1 MNPATNLTPHF
12 RLSEFI
18 RSATAEA
25 RGIDNTPPDSV
36 IVRLIALCIYV
47 LEPLRAAV
55 GHPIVITSGY
65 RCPALN
71 AAVGGV
77 AGSQHMLGEAADI
90 RCLDLAEVEA
100 LIAALN
106 RVARFDQAII
116 ERTSTSSA
124 QAPGTVW
131 LHVSCKF
138 DPTQNRRQTILDLAK
153 K

>member
-1 MNPATNLTPHF
+1 MNAETKLTPHF
-12 RLSEFI
+12 RLSEFV

-36 IVRLIALCIYV
+36 IVRLLALCVYV

-55 GHPIVITSGY
+55 GHPIIITSGY

-71 AAVGGV
+71 TAVGGV
-77 AGSQHMLGEAADI
+77 ANSQHMLGEAADI
-90 RCLDLAEVEA
+90 RCLNRDEA
-100 LIAALN
+100 LSLIKAIE
-106 RVARFDQAII
+106 RVARYDQAII
-116 ERTSTSSA
+116 ERDAKGS
-124 QAPGTVW
+124 VW

-138 DPTQNRRQTILDLAK
+138 DPEQNRRKVILDLLK

>member
-1 MNPATNLTPHF
+1 MSPSTHLTPHF

-18 RSATAEA
+18 RSATADA
-25 RGIDNTPPDSV
+25 KGIDNTPPDSV
-36 IVRLIALCIYV
+36 IVRLLALCVYV
-47 LEPLRAAV
+47 LEPLRAVV

-71 AAVGGV
+71 TAVGGV
-77 AGSQHMLGEAADI
+77 ANSQHMLGEAADI
-90 RCLDLAEVEA
+90 RCLDRAEAEA

-116 ERTSTSSA
+116 ERDKKGSI
-124 QAPGTVW
+124 W

-138 DPTQNRRQTILDLAK
+138 DPDRNRRQVILDLVK